1 MGRDERWAPDLR
13 RADIKP
19 RGEAVDPRRVR
30 LQLRIVE
37 ALMRVAR
44 PADRPAMEL
53 RATEILE
60 KVALEIEPR
69 ADPELAAMLAR
80 ARAEVASRR
89 S

>member
-1 MGRDERWAPDLR
+1 M
-13 RADIKP
+13 
-19 RGEAVDPRRVR
+19 DPRRVR

-60 KVALEIEPR
+60 KAALEIEPE

-80 ARAEVASRR
+80 VRAEVASR
-89 S
+89 SS